1 MLNLNV
7 GQRCSRRKEQQK
19 LDVGYVL
26 VFAWWDHMQS
36 CFGGALKG
44 FLCKI
49 LMSDNTAL
57 GQSSNKDEM
66 RDVFWFL
73 HDVIICQVVLVVLCR
88 GFICQILMSD
98 SAALGEK
105 SNRNQMQ
112 DTFWFLH
119 GGIICRVVLVVH

>member
-66 RDVFWFL
+66 RDVFWFGNQIYF
-73 HDVIICQVVLVVLCR
+73 VY
-88 GFICQILMSD
+88 QIL
-98 SAALGEK
+98 K
-105 SNRNQMQ
+105 SKGQYIVYCRKR
-112 DTFWFLH
+112 
-119 GGIICRVVLVVH
+119 RVVVGVCIKSTIR